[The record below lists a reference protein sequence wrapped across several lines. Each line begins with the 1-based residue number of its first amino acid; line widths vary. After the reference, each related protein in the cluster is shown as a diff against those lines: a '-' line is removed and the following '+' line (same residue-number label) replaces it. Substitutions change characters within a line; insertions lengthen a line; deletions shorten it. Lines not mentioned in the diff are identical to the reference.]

1 PLGPTKDT
9 NCPAEMAKLTSR
21 NASTATVPRRV
32 RNTFRTFSIS
42 IASAHAPARLR
53 LGRDSVP
60 GMNSPGYLCVVGAG
74 IVICYLFPLCAVD
87 CGVRKDELRHPQHA
101 IDPPWFAWTRPTH
114 RAVARGKKFVL
125 AAQPR
130 QVAAARKRLF
140 RGNAAPRSVGRCHG
154 LFIGIQPIRAGWSDH
169 VAAAHVATERGVVQH
184 RGELTRVCILA
195 DRPEQD
201 ATGEHD
207 HTVAGGQMLLRAVDD
222 RVHGLLDR
230 LILER
235 NAEDAGEAIA
245 PALHV
250 AVEPM
255 IVGLVLDRAPATHPI

>member
-1 PLGPTKDT
+1 MMPMSRRGPLTSAPPTVIRPEVGSMSPPISFNRVDLPQPLGPTKDT

-87 CGVRKDELRHPQHA
+87 CGVRKDELRHSQHA

-125 AAQPR
+125 AAQP
-130 QVAAARKRLF
+130 
-140 RGNAAPRSVGRCHG
+140 
-154 LFIGIQPIRAGWSDH
+154 
-169 VAAAHVATERGVVQH
+169 
-184 RGELTRVCILA
+184 
-195 DRPEQD
+195 
-201 ATGEHD
+201 
-207 HTVAGGQMLLRAVDD
+207 
-222 RVHGLLDR
+222 
-230 LILER
+230 
-235 NAEDAGEAIA
+235 
-245 PALHV
+245 
-250 AVEPM
+250 
-255 IVGLVLDRAPATHPI
+255 